1 MDLSNCITDKLR
13 NAVGFHSTVVLVD
26 YSWCLHRYA
35 HVFKNL
41 TAGDGGRSTGH
52 IYGMLQSIMSIKKGY
67 QDAVIFLCQ
76 DGVPV
81 ERKEMF
87 NTEEHSYKE
96 GRPEL
101 EYDFYSDIP
110 VINAMAYLTPD
121 VFLAY
126 HPEKES
132 DDCMY
137 ALAKQITSFTN
148 AKVYVYSGDNDL
160 LQTIDDNISVVRH
173 FNKEGKFEEITEN
186 TLMTDE
192 KLLSKFG
199 GTRPCKLPYF
209 RAIKG
214 DTSDK
219 MPGVP
224 RFPTKVAADIA
235 NHVNSVDEIFS
246 YPLSSASQKQKLLE
260 YRDRVELNYRMM
272 KLKDD
277 WEVPIFRRNVNKDKV
292 MNIMKSFRLNSY
304 ISFLRYYKYI

>member
-1 MDLSNCITDKLR
+1 MGLSYISDNLR
-13 NAVGFHSTVVLVD
+13 NVVSFHKYVVLVD

-41 TAGDGGRSTGH
+41 TAGEGGRATGH
-52 IYGMLQSIMSIKKGY
+52 IYGMLQSIMSIRKGY
-67 QDAVIFLCQ
+67 PDSVIILCQ

-81 ERKEMF
+81 ERNEMF

-101 EYDFYSDIP
+101 EYDFYHDIP
-110 VINAMAYLTPD
+110 IINAMAFMTPD
-121 VFLAY
+121 VFLAF

-137 ALAKQITSFTN
+137 ALAKQITSFSN
-148 AKVYVYSGDNDL
+148 AKVYIYSGDNDL
-160 LQTIDDNISVVRH
+160 LQAIDDNISVVRH
-173 FNKEGKFEEITEN
+173 FNKDGKFEEITEK

-192 KLLSKFG
+192 KLLAKFG
-199 GTRPCKLPYF
+199 GTKPSKLSFF

-214 DTSDK
+214 DSSDK

-235 NHVNSVDEIFS
+235 NHVNCTDEIYNSF
-246 YPLSSASQKQKLLE
+246 YANVAQREKLLE
-260 YRDRVELNYRMM
+260 FRDRIQLNYKMM
-272 KLKDD
+272 ALSDR
-277 WEVPIFRRNVNKDKV
+277 WIVPIERKYVKKDKV
-292 MNIMKSFRLNSY
+292 IQLIKRFRLNSY
-304 ISFLRYYKYI
+304 LNFLKANKYI